1 MLVPNK
7 CMYKHSK
14 DNTNN
19 RVQFNQSNED
29 KPLNLTVEFKCL
41 KTEIV
46 NLKSKND
53 RKIKAH
59 LNIHLLN
66 LKYLHKE
73 NISINNDMEM
83 SHDKKHNSLGEA
95 HAEEVHGLKFQI

>member
-1 MLVPNK
+1 
-7 CMYKHSK
+7 MYKHSK
-14 DNTNN
+14 DNRNN
-19 RVQFNQSNED
+19 TVQFNQSNED
-29 KPLNLTVEFKCL
+29 KNFNLTVEIECL

-46 NLKSKND
+46 NLKSEND
-53 RKIKAH
+53 RKIKAY

-83 SHDKKHNSLGEA
+83 SHDKKHNALGEA
-95 HAEEVHGLKFQI
+95 HAEEVNG